1 LRPSKADEELTLK
14 IKEAAK
20 YHDIKVL
27 DHLIV
32 SPEGYYSFADE
43 GLL

>member
-1 LRPSKADEELTLK
+1 MANEQLTLK
-14 IKEAAK
+14 IKEAGK
-20 YHDIKVL
+20 FLDLPLL

-32 SPEGYYSFADE
+32 TIEGYYSFADE